1 MLTVAQTAALI
12 AGTGVAI
19 YVVGF
24 IGLLWAIYRTITG
37 GVNAALYAVSLIPR
51 TVVAGL
57 GVRIFF
63 GFPLLV
69 VSAIAVLM
77 FLQRLLRNLILTT
90 FPVTSEVIFHVGV
103 RPWSVAVTIST
114 LVVVG
119 WAMWVVFTGRTFNLI
134 AAPLWPATGGT
145 KSTVLWWGLSYAI
158 VLYGSGFLYQA
169 FDPAFDPATGGI
181 VPGISDLGVLT
192 KGLVIIFVGFFLVGL
207 VEAFS
212 VSPRVQLPAVR
223 IAGPTTA
230 KGRLLDVCCQ
240 VYAHNALM
248 RP

>member
-37 GVNAALYAVSLIPR
+37 DVNAALYAVSLIPR

-134 AAPLWPATGGT
+134 AAPLWPATGG
-145 KSTVLWWGLSYAI
+145 
-158 VLYGSGFLYQA
+158 
-169 FDPAFDPATGGI
+169 I

-230 KGRLLDVCCQ
+230 KGRLLDVCC
-240 VYAHNALM
+240 
-248 RP
+248 